1 MLNLNDILESIYKQ
15 IAVNQKEINSL
26 QKLRDT
32 LLPKLMSGEIDVSK
46 INCDMQEISTNNW
59 DNKFTVPLQNN
70 LIKVI
75 S

>member
-1 MLNLNDILESIYKQ
+1 MP
-15 IAVNQKEINSL
+15 EIKFL
-26 QKLRDT
+26 MKLRDT